1 MSFNN
6 KKVPIQYSCYF
17 TRSSAGEQFVPEHAI
32 SYIISGSLELNDGK
46 STGTFKAGDLYFC
59 RRNSLM
65 KYTKYPPEGGEFKSI
80 SIFFDQEIL
89 RNFSMEF
96 GHSSEKQVQA
106 PAFLTLPTASLLHG
120 YMGSLKAYESIFQEK
135 TDQELIAIKQKEAV
149 LLLLKSDPK
158 IANTLFDFS
167 EPGKI
172 DLEAFMS
179 KNYHFNVALNKFAY
193 LSGRSLST
201 FKRDFEKIFQTTPSK
216 WLLKRRLQEAYYLI
230 KEQQKMASEIYLSL
244 GFEDLSHFSYAFKK
258 QFGAAPSYI

>member
-1 MSFNN
+1 MSFDN

-32 SYIISGSLELNDGK
+32 SLIVSGDLELNDGK
-46 STGTFKAGDLYFC
+46 NISKFKSGDLYFC

-65 KYTKYPPEGGEFKSI
+65 KYTKYPPEGGEFRSI
-80 SIFFDQEIL
+80 SIFFDQESL

-96 GHSSEKQVQA
+96 GYTSEKQESS
-106 PAFLTLPTASLLHG
+106 PAFLQLPSASLLHA
-120 YMGSLKAYESIFQEK
+120 YMSSLKGFEAIFQQK
-135 TDQELIAIKQKEAV
+135 NDPELIALKQKEAV

-158 IANTLFDFS
+158 IGNILFDFS

-172 DLEAFMS
+172 DLEAFMAR
-179 KNYHFNVALNKFAY
+179 NYHFNVALNKFAY
-193 LSGRSLST
+193 LTGRSLST
-201 FKRDFEKIFQTTPSK
+201 FKRDFEKIFHTTPSK

-244 GFEDLSHFSYAFKK
+244 GFEDLSHFSYTFKK
-258 QFGAAPSYI
+258 QFGTAPSYI